1 MPEAEV
7 VQAATA
13 KTLADMKPFERRQ
26 YFMQKNAE
34 EAQHNREMKGKVEQ
48 AIIDALYDAE
58 DPERVE
64 WRPVI
69 KVLDQKYK
77 TGNVS
82 TVWND
87 MWNTGKIE
95 SVDGGATPSFY
106 RLSSKIMRQT
116 QRERSSKTKK

>member
-1 MPEAEV
+1 MPESELAQP
-7 VQAATA
+7 QAV
-13 KTLADMKPFERRQ
+13 KTLAQMNPFERRQ
-26 YFMQKNAE
+26 HFMQKNAE
-34 EAQHNREMKGKVEQ
+34 EAQHNREMKTKVEQ
-48 AIIDALYDAE
+48 AIIDALFDAE

-69 KVLDQKYK
+69 KALDQKYK

-95 SVDGGATPSFY
+95 SVDSGATPSFY
-106 RLSSKIMRQT
+106 RLSSKIMRQM
-116 QRERSSKTKK
+116 QRERSNKPKK